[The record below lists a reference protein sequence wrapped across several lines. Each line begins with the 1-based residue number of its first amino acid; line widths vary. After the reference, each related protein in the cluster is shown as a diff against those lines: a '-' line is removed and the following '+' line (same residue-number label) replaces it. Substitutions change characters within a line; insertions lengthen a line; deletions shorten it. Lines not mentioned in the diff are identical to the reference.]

1 VSAINNAKSLTA
13 DIAICSWRMAWY
25 ASMKT
30 VQARRKKLP
39 PYLSAV
45 PIWRPRMTK
54 LNINGSDVEIS
65 SGPDTP
71 LLWVVRDELKLTG
84 AKFGC
89 GAAQCG
95 ACTMFADGQPVRS
108 CVTPVSAVA
117 RQKILTPE
125 GLSGIVADAVRA
137 AWQNH
142 DVAQCGYC
150 QSGQI
155 MAAVALLTE
164 TREPD
169 DAAINAAMAPY
180 LCRCATYARIR
191 PAIKSASVALRA

>member
-1 VSAINNAKSLTA
+1 MIN
-13 DIAICSWRMAWY
+13 
-25 ASMKT
+25 
-30 VQARRKKLP
+30 
-39 PYLSAV
+39 
-45 PIWRPRMTK
+45 
-54 LNINGSDVEIS
+54 LNINGSDVEVS
-65 SGPDTP
+65 SAPDTP
-71 LLWVVRDELKLTG
+71 LLWVARDELKLTG

-95 ACTMFADGQPVRS
+95 ACTMFADGQPIRS

-117 RQKILTPE
+117 GRKITTPE
-125 GLSGIVADAVRA
+125 GLSGKVAEAVRD
-137 AWQNH
+137 AWQKF

-164 TREPD
+164 KKVPD
-169 DAAINAAMAPY
+169 DSAINAAMGPY

-191 PAIKSASVALRA
+191 PAIKHAAEALRA

>member
-1 VSAINNAKSLTA
+1 
-13 DIAICSWRMAWY
+13 
-25 ASMKT
+25 
-30 VQARRKKLP
+30 
-39 PYLSAV
+39 
-45 PIWRPRMTK
+45 MTK
-54 LNINGSDVEIS
+54 LIINGRNVEVT

-71 LLWVVRDELKLTG
+71 LLWVARDELKLTG

-108 CVTPVSAVA
+108 CITPVSAVA
-117 RQKILTPE
+117 GQKITTPE
-125 GLSGIVADAVRA
+125 GLEGKVAAAVRA
-137 AWQNH
+137 AWQKH

-155 MAAVALLTE
+155 MAAVALLTGKPA
-164 TREPD
+164 PD
-169 DAAINAAMAPY
+169 APAINEAMSPY

-191 PAIKSASVALRA
+191 TAINSAADALRA

>member
-1 VSAINNAKSLTA
+1 
-13 DIAICSWRMAWY
+13 
-25 ASMKT
+25 
-30 VQARRKKLP
+30 
-39 PYLSAV
+39 
-45 PIWRPRMTK
+45 MTK
-54 LNINGSDVEIS
+54 FSINGQDVTVT

-95 ACTMFADGQPVRS
+95 ACTVFVDGQATRS
-108 CVTPVSAVA
+108 CVTPVSSVA
-117 RQKILTPE
+117 GQKITTPE
-125 GLSGIVADAVRA
+125 GLSGKVADAVRA
-137 AWQNH
+137 AWQKH

-164 TREPD
+164 KPDAD
-169 DAAINAAMAPY
+169 DAGIDEAMSPY
-180 LCRCATYARIR
+180 LCRCASYARIR
-191 PAIKSASVALRA
+191 TAIHSAATALRA